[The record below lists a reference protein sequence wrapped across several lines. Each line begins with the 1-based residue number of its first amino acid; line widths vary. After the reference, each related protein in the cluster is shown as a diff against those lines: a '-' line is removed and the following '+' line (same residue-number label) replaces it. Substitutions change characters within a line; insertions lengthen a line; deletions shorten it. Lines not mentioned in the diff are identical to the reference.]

1 MGVSQDTFLVEAFKQ
16 ARTLRL
22 ADGPDEVHWRTAGRL
37 EMTMQQSRETPLG
50 RLGDYGEAN
59 RAQWRMQPFR
69 RSTDTISAEAAE
81 KTVYMV
87 GGEARL

>member
-1 MGVSQDTFLVEAFKQ
+1 MEAFKQ

-50 RLGDYGEAN
+50 RLGA
-59 RAQWRMQPFR
+59 
-69 RSTDTISAEAAE
+69 DTPLFH
-81 KTVYMV
+81 KRY
-87 GGEARL
+87 R

>member
-1 MGVSQDTFLVEAFKQ
+1 MEAFKQ

-50 RLGDYGEAN
+50 RLGADT
-59 RAQWRMQPFR
+59 PFFTSDIAKT
-69 RSTDTISAEAAE
+69 RSVV
-81 KTVYMV
+81 KT
-87 GGEARL
+87 GSGHA

>member
-1 MGVSQDTFLVEAFKQ
+1 MEAFKQ

-50 RLGDYGEAN
+50 RLGADTPLFHKRY
-59 RAQWRMQPFR
+59 R
-69 RSTDTISAEAAE
+69 RSFETRSVV
-81 KTVYMV
+81 KT
-87 GGEARL
+87 GSGHA

>member
-1 MGVSQDTFLVEAFKQ
+1 MFLRDCVRSQ
-16 ARTLRL
+16 
-22 ADGPDEVHWRTAGRL
+22 HWRTAGRL
-37 EMTMQQSRETPLG
+37 EMTMQHDRETPLG

-59 RAQWRMQPFR
+59 REQWRMAPFR
-69 RSTDTISAEAAE
+69 RSTDTLSAEAAE